1 MRGTI
6 GWMVVGAAALLGCSS
21 APGSAGGGDVG
32 AGVHAGSGGGG
43 ATQASDGS
51 ATDTGAG
58 ASECPYPSG
67 PYGTAVGDVLDPT
80 LAWQAYAPGA
90 TAPSTLRISDLF
102 DCDGSKGINA
112 VVFDTSGQWCV
123 ACQAE
128 AESVPTWM
136 GTTGAGAGHWS
147 SLGVRF
153 VTLIIENDAYEPATI
168 VTADQWRTMFELTSI
183 YVAADP
189 NASLPA
195 QALPHNLLVD
205 PRTMKVSRDLDN
217 DNVAGTCEA
226 DPAVA
231 ALAKKNAT

>member
-1 MRGTI
+1 
-6 GWMVVGAAALLGCSS
+6 MVMGAAAFLGCSS
-21 APGSAGGGDVG
+21 GPATTGSGDVG
-32 AGVHAGSGGGG
+32 SKVDTGSGGDK
-43 ATQASDGS
+43 AAQPSDGS
-51 ATDTGAG
+51 TTDSGVSSG
-58 ASECPYPSG
+58 ECPYPAG
-67 PYGTAVGDVLDPT
+67 PYGTAVGDVLDPS

-90 TAPSTLRISDLF
+90 TTSSTLRISDLH
-102 DCDGSKGINA
+102 DCDGKKGINA
-112 VVFDTSGQWCV
+112 IVFDTSGQWCV

-128 AESVPTWM
+128 AESIPTWM
-136 GTTGAGAGHWS
+136 GGTGPGAGHWGA
-147 SLGVRF
+147 LGVNF

-168 VTADQWRTMFELTSI
+168 VTAEQWRTMFKLTSI

-205 PRTMKVSRDLDN
+205 PRTMKISRDLDN
-217 DNVAGTCEA
+217 DNAAGTCEA